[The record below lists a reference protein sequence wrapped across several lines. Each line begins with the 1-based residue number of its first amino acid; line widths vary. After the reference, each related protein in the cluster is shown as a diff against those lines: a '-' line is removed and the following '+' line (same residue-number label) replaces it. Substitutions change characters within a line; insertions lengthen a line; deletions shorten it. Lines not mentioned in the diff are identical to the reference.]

1 MSKMKLF
8 NFIRRIFTP
17 KKFKQKILNQ
27 KFKKAPVMDCGLWAK
42 LKAEKA
48 AKTAKEVESK
58 DKDLFSTFFETRGRD
73 VDPDVMTVGTSE
85 KALYSQLKK
94 SREYAEEINTVD
106 LIS

>member
-17 KKFKQKILNQ
+17 KKFKQKILEQ

-58 DKDLFSTFFETRGRD
+58 DKDLFSNFFETRGRD

>member
-27 KFKKAPVMDCGLWAK
+27 KFKKAPVADYGLWAK

-58 DKDLFSTFFETRGRD
+58 DKDLYSRFLDTLDGDISIER
-73 VDPDVMTVGTSE
+73 TVGE
-85 KALYSQLKK
+85 K
-94 SREYAEEINTVD
+94 IHTVD